1 MTSIFREVP
10 SHFYYLVFS
19 SKEDD
24 LSQEYHEPPCK
35 VIKYANETHQSKLP
49 GSLCRF
55 LKGLLNSTH
64 CEYSIRCHH
73 NIDKA
78 ETGEVCSKFVGE
90 HYHLT
95 LYLKSFVGAEAF
107 IKETIS
113 NHIICPPKGS
123 KIKNSLVRL
132 MRVSYPEN
140 CLQSEARLGGNRLL
154 IQGDKLNSL
163 MKSKPT
169 PELGCNLNV
178 VWEFQRSCYTEF
190 DESEDIEKLSYLSR
204 RLAQLEKSKAV
215 FKDSV
220 LDFIELL
227 LRGFGTINASHH
239 NNVLSVD
246 LGFSNAQCQCYECK
260 DSSNSVFDLNQRQT
274 DDNKIDTTL
283 FSFLDENAQFI

>member
-78 ETGEVCSKFVGE
+78 ETEEVCSKFVGE

-113 NHIICPPKGS
+113 NHIISPPK
-123 KIKNSLVRL
+123 RL
-132 MRVSYPEN
+132 QN
-140 CLQSEARLGGNRLL
+140 
-154 IQGDKLNSL
+154 K
-163 MKSKPT
+163 
-169 PELGCNLNV
+169 
-178 VWEFQRSCYTEF
+178 
-190 DESEDIEKLSYLSR
+190 KLSCSINESFISR
-204 RLAQLEKSKAV
+204 KLFA
-215 FKDSV
+215 
-220 LDFIELL
+220 I
-227 LRGFGTINASHH
+227 RGETGW
-239 NNVLSVD
+239 
-246 LGFSNAQCQCYECK
+246 E
-260 DSSNSVFDLNQRQT
+260 
-274 DDNKIDTTL
+274 
-283 FSFLDENAQFI
+283 SFTYSG